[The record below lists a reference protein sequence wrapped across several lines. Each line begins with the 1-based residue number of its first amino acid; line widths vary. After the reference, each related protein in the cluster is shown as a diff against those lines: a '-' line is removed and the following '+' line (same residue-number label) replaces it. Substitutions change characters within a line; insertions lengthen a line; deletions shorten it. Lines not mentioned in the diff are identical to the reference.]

1 MMYKRILAVGLTA
14 VMAIGVSVSAS
25 VSAGASVFASIPSI
39 VPVARDYHA
48 ESYSVVTISRTEPTM
63 LTNEQ
68 LQTLAETAP
77 DIYETRSAL
86 IMPGRRV
93 TDDELA
99 AWSDE
104 YWELG
109 GLNAFELEVI
119 RLINIERAARHLQP
133 LAVDPLLSMAA
144 RFHSTEMAD
153 FQFFGHASPNHGRG
167 VYRAEMFGH
176 ENIQEHVWGVRE
188 NIAGSTRIPERVV
201 QLWMDSPGHRAAILE
216 AEFLTIGV
224 GAVRGGGT
232 TAKFGS

>member
-1 MMYKRILAVGLTA
+1 MI
-14 VMAIGVSVSAS
+14 IGAS
-25 VSAGASVFASIPSI
+25 VSIFANAPITAPAETY
-39 VPVARDYHA
+39 PA
-48 ESYSVVTISRTEPTM
+48 ESYPVITICRTEPIM
-63 LTNEQ
+63 LTDEL
-68 LQTLAETAP
+68 LQALAEAAP

-86 IMPGRRV
+86 TMPGRRV
-93 TDDELA
+93 TDAELI

-119 RLINIERAARHLQP
+119 RLINIERVARRLPP

-153 FQFFGHASPNHGRG
+153 LQFFGHASPNHGRG
-167 VYRAEMFGH
+167 IYRAEMFRH

-201 QLWMDSPGHRAAILE
+201 QLWMASPGHRAAILE